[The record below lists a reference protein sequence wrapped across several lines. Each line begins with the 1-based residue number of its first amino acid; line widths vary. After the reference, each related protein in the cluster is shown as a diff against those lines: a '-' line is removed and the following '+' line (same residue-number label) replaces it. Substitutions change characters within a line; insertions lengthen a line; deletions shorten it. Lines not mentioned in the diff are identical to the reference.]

1 MTGHK
6 CSVCGNTRAN
16 EASVSFHR
24 IPKEPERRALWL
36 RVFEL
41 GENDIKAST
50 RVCSRHFPDG
60 DPKKTPSVTLG
71 KRFASPIK
79 QGPRAKRA
87 RERDEQRQLHE
98 HSVTP
103 MTPSSSRSVTPAPV
117 PTPQV
122 HTAVVGEQFE
132 SDFQV
137 HELPV
142 LDTPQQ
148 GQSTEILVNTALL
161 ARIEVLEAE
170 NARLKTQQKDKVY
183 FRIED
188 IQHDDKLVRF
198 YTGFVSFL
206 VFLAFFDFLG
216 PVVDHLDYWGSK
228 EGVRKRHRVRKLDA
242 RNQLFLTRGGH
253 SNMHCSH
260 S

>member
-1 MTGHK
+1 M
-6 CSVCGNTRAN
+6 SRL
-16 EASVSFHR
+16 S
-24 IPKEPERRALWL
+24 
-36 RVFEL
+36 
-41 GENDIKAST
+41 

-60 DPKKTPSVTLG
+60 DPKTPSVTLG

-103 MTPSSSRSVTPAPV
+103 VTPSSSRSVTPAPV

-122 HTAVVGEQFE
+122 HTAGAGEQFE

-148 GQSTEILVNTALL
+148 GQSTKILVNTALL

-206 VFLAFFDFLG
+206 VFLASFDFLG
-216 PVVDHLDYWGSK
+216 LVVDHLDYWGSK
-228 EGVRKRHRVRKLDA
+228 ESVCKRHRVRELDA
-242 RNQLFLTRGGH
+242 RNQLFLTLVKLKLNLKLTDLAFRFGLFH
-253 SNMHCSH
+253 NLDMLYVSSF
-260 S
+260 